1 TYTAPTPRPAWLEK
15 VALICESPFTAPDR
29 KTVKPFVQKLIAAGF
44 TVANMYPGGYFPLYE
59 PKPGEQAPSLAA
71 CRAEV
76 EAMHKAGM
84 KALAGTYPTVGEA
97 LGP

>member
-1 TYTAPTPRPAWLEK
+1 
-15 VALICESPFTAPDR
+15 
-29 KTVKPFVQKLIAAGF
+29 
-44 TVANMYPGGYFPLYE
+44 MYPGGYFPLYE

-84 KALAGTYPTVGEA
+84 KVLAGTYPTVGTTLTA
-97 LGP
+97 QTR